1 MVSQVC
7 DQYFDRFRRRC
18 HVTPK
23 SYLSFLTGYKGLYT
37 EKLAYVS
44 NLRDRMKTGLEKLAE
59 AEESVN
65 ELSIELEQKEKD
77 LAVASAQADEVL
89 KEVTA
94 KAGEANKIK
103 ESVQVGFPRDPIIRK
118 SFEKSWNFSQTI
130 ENIFYFSEPFLFW
143 LEA

>member
-1 MVSQVC
+1 
-7 DQYFDRFRRRC
+7 
-18 HVTPK
+18 
-23 SYLSFLTGYKGLYT
+23 
-37 EKLAYVS
+37 
-44 NLRDRMKTGLEKLAE
+44 MKTGLEKLAE

-103 ESVQVGFPRDPIIRK
+103 ESVQVGFPRDPIQRK
-118 SFEKSWNFSQTI
+118 IAS
-130 ENIFYFSEPFLFW
+130 
-143 LEA
+143 

>member
-103 ESVQVGFPRDPIIRK
+103 ESVQVGFPCDLRLRK
-118 SFEKSWNFSQTI
+118 KFRKILKFFEND
-130 ENIFYFSEPFLFW
+130 
-143 LEA
+143 

>member
-103 ESVQVGFPRDPIIRK
+103 ESVQVGFTRDPILRK
-118 SFEKSWNFSQTI
+118 RA
-130 ENIFYFSEPFLFW
+130 P
-143 LEA
+143 